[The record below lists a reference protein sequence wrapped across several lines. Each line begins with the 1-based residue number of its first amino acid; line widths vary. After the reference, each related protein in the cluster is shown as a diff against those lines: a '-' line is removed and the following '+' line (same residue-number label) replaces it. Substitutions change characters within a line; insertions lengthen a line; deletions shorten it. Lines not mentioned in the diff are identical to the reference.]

1 MGSITDEI
9 MKKYANDAKHLFSGA
24 TLPPDQLN
32 KFHGMSA
39 LLLIEINSRCLVQ
52 CASGSL
58 KAVAI
63 KNFRAILFCVT
74 LILTAFATGQWPN
87 LLDFFLKDK
96 DVAGMVS
103 NNTGGMQ

>member
-1 MGSITDEI
+1 MGITEEI
-9 MKKYANDAKHLFSGA
+9 MQKYAKDAKDLFSGLS
-24 TLPPDQLN
+24 LPPDQLN

-74 LILTAFATGQWPN
+74 LVATAHATGQWPN

-103 NNTGGMQ
+103 NTKGGMQ